1 MTRRDIIALT
11 AGIVSLGPVAVSAQQ
26 PKVPV
31 IGVLVIGK
39 PDPSAVLHR
48 FREELRKLG
57 YVEGRNIRIEV
68 RSAEGH
74 LERLPALAAELVQ
87 DHVDIIAALFTPAV
101 LAAKGATSAIPIVMI
116 GAGDPVGM
124 GIVASLAHPGGNI
137 TGMAGQTP
145 ELAAKQLELLKQALP
160 GLRRIAALC
169 NAADPFSKPFLA
181 QIERAGNA
189 QDVEIV
195 PVEVTAGAS
204 LDAAFPAMVANKVGA
219 VIVQPSLPLAHAAQL
234 ALRYR
239 IPAVSPNGP
248 FAGDG
253 GLMSYANP
261 PGEGPR
267 LAAGFIDKIL
277 KGAKPGDLPVE
288 QPLRLELVFNL
299 KTAKALGLTVP
310 PSLLAAPT
318 RSSNETPSSAGRGGR
333 LTIRRKRVYLVRLVI
348 KKALFI

>member
-1 MTRRDIIALT
+1 MTRRDAVALT
-11 AGIVSLGPVAVSAQQ
+11 AGIVCFGPVAASAQQ
-26 PKVPV
+26 SKVPV

-39 PDPSAVLHR
+39 PDPSAVLQR
-48 FREELRKLG
+48 FREELGERG
-57 YVEGRNIRIEV
+57 YAEGRNIRIEV

-74 LERLPALAAELVQ
+74 LDRLPALAAGLVH

-101 LAAKGATSAIPIVMI
+101 LAAKGATTEIPIVMI

-124 GIVASLAHPGGNI
+124 GIVASLARPGGNI

-160 GLRRIAALC
+160 GLRKISALC
-169 NAADPFSKPFLA
+169 NKADPFSKPFLA
-181 QIERAGNA
+181 QIERAGKA
-189 QDVEIV
+189 QGVEIV
-195 PVEVTAGAS
+195 PVEVTAGPS
-204 LDAAFPAMVANKVGA
+204 LNAAFPAMVADKVGA
-219 VIVQPSLPLAHAAQL
+219 VIVQPSLPLAHVAQL
-234 ALRYR
+234 ALRHQ

-267 LAAGFIDKIL
+267 LAASFIDKIL

-288 QPLRLELVFNL
+288 QPLRLELVINL
-299 KTAKALGLTVP
+299 KTAKALGLTLP
-310 PSLLAAPT
+310 PDFVARAD
-318 RSSNETPSSAGRGGR
+318 E
-333 LTIRRKRVYLVRLVI
+333 VI
-348 KKALFI
+348 E